1 MYFFQKKYLSLFST
15 FKKLTIVLIFSFLFN
30 LGTPLTQESLV
41 SAAGATL
48 FLSPATGSFTVGTNF
63 SVAVKIN
70 SGGGVGINAAD
81 GMLLYNTS
89 YLSVESLSYSG
100 PSSSIFNLWPTQPS
114 FSNTNGE
121 ISFAGGS
128 PSAYTGTSGS
138 VLVITFRAKKEGSTR
153 VSFSSGS
160 VLANDGQGTDVLS
173 SFGEG
178 NYTLKGASAPAEK
191 EEETIPYGVLPS
203 LPKISSV
210 THPEP
215 ENWYSNNTP
224 EFSWEL
230 PPDTIGLS
238 FLVHDYPTANPDYVS
253 EGLLDST
260 KYEEAIDDGTW
271 YFHLKFKNNYGW
283 GVVAHRKILI
293 DTVAPEQFEIEVR
306 MTDPTD
312 PQPILVF
319 ESSDELSGIDH
330 YEVKIGEG
338 EFYSI
343 SSEGIAE
350 NPYQMPIQSPGERRV
365 EVRAVDKAGN
375 FSFALTSVNIEALK
389 PPVITEIPE
398 KITEEEVL
406 IVKGIS
412 FYPEAKVEFYIQ
424 GNGEEIKGQ
433 AVTDENGDWN
443 YICAEKF
450 EKGEYEVWAKVIDK
464 RGAQSS
470 LSKRTG
476 IKIIPRSFIKAFAWL
491 IIIILI
497 IIILI
502 LMWIMFDQRKKCLL
516 KIKKIKK
523 ETQDI
528 KNTTERVFA
537 ALAEEVEEQIDVL
550 DKKPRLSN
558 EEKKAI
564 NKLKEALNI
573 SRDFINKEIKDVEE
587 ELKEKETKNRRIGG

>member
-1 MYFFQKKYLSLFST
+1 MSFFSKKYLPFFST
-15 FKKLTIVLIFSFLFN
+15 LKKLTIVLVFSFLVN
-30 LGTPLTQESLV
+30 LGMPLGQESSV

-48 FLSPATGSFTVGTNF
+48 FLSPSSGSFTVGKTF
-63 SVAVKIN
+63 LVKVKIN

-81 GMLLYNTS
+81 GVLLFNTS
-89 YLSVESLSYSG
+89 YLSVSSLSYSG

-114 FSNTNGE
+114 FSNIDGK

-128 PSAYTGTSGS
+128 PSAYTGTSGG
-138 VLVITFRAKKEGSTR
+138 VLTITFRAKKEGSTR

-160 VLANDGQGTDVLS
+160 VLANDGKGTDVLS

-178 NYTLKGASAPAEK
+178 NYTLKAAGTPAE

-203 LPKISSV
+203 LPKVSSA

-238 FLVHDYPTANPDYVS
+238 FLMHDYPTARPDYVS

-260 KYEEAIDDGTW
+260 KYEEAIDDGIW
-271 YFHLKFKNNYGW
+271 YFHLKFRNNYGW
-283 GVVAHRKILI
+283 GVIAHRKVLI
-293 DTVAPEQFEIEVR
+293 DTVAPERFEIEVR

-330 YEVKIGEG
+330 YEIKIGEG

-343 SSEGIAE
+343 SAEGIAE
-350 NPYQMPIQSPGERRV
+350 NPYQMPVQSPGERQV

-375 FSFALTSVNIEALK
+375 FSFALANINIEALK

-398 KITEEEVL
+398 KITEEEIL

-412 FYPEAKVEFYIQ
+412 FYPEAKIEFYIQ
-424 GNGEEIKGQ
+424 GSGEEIEGQ
-433 AVTDENGDWN
+433 AITNENGDWN
-443 YICAEKF
+443 YVCTEKL

-470 LSKRTG
+470 LSKRVG
-476 IKIIPRSFIKAFAWL
+476 MKVVSRSFVKAFAWL
-491 IIIILI
+491 IITILI

-502 LMWIMFDQRKKCLL
+502 LIWIMFDQRKKCLL
-516 KIKKIKK
+516 KIQKIRK

-528 KNTTERVFA
+528 KNTTEKVFA

-550 DKKPRLSN
+550 DKKPRLSD
-558 EEKKAI
+558 EEKKVI
-564 NKLKEALNI
+564 RKLKEALNI

-587 ELKEKETKNRRIGG
+587 ELKEKEAKNKKIGG